1 MMNLEDEDS
10 GILLSYQIYNNE
22 EVDEGVGKR
31 KEAVGKPRSW
41 RSRWDKVRSP

>member
-22 EVDEGVGKR
+22 EVDEGIVKEKR
-31 KEAVGKPRSW
+31 LSE
-41 RSRWDKVRSP
+41 SRGLGDPGVIKF